1 MISLLAGFFPEF
13 KLHSGPVKSPN
24 EKKRKQEPIREATIT
39 TQSFPPSI
47 TNAATRKETQ
57 SFRPQGIPSCCR
69 RTVRIPSSTTT
80 TARPPAVTTPRPPKG
95 KYPHK
100 ANEMM
105 CSSSDGVLS
114 DESGSV
120 VVKPCTER
128 EVAFYESALAHPE
141 FAKWMP
147 TFFGTLSLSGN
158 VAPDADITDGDGKP
172 HDRKSSLVLQNL
184 TYGFD
189 KPCVLDVKLGAQ
201 LWDQYA
207 SLEKRARLDAVSD
220 KTTSRKLGLRIAG
233 MRVWKGEAE
242 GYKAYDKFYGRDFT
256 ADNVIDAIK
265 EYFTSDISPEQVKL
279 IAGRF
284 TAKLTEI
291 RKVLE
296 SQESRMYSAS
306 LLFVFEGNGKVLDQ
320 ALEDE
325 KNRQP
330 KDEDEDDEDDD
341 EKIKMVE
348 ELKLIDF
355 AHADWTPG
363 QGPDENALQ
372 GVRSMEKLM
381 AELV

>member
-1 MISLLAGFFPEF
+1 
-13 KLHSGPVKSPN
+13 
-24 EKKRKQEPIREATIT
+24 
-39 TQSFPPSI
+39 
-47 TNAATRKETQ
+47 
-57 SFRPQGIPSCCR
+57 
-69 RTVRIPSSTTT
+69 
-80 TARPPAVTTPRPPKG
+80 
-95 KYPHK
+95 
-100 ANEMM
+100 MM
-105 CSSSDGVLS
+105 CSTSDGVLS

-120 VVKPCTER
+120 IVKPCTAR

-147 TFFGTLSLSGN
+147 TFFGTLTLSN
-158 VAPDADITDGDGKP
+158 DLAPEAATDADGKP

-201 LWDQYA
+201 LWDQFA
-207 SLEKRARLDAVSD
+207 SPEKRARLDAVSD
-220 KTTSRKLGLRIAG
+220 KTTSRSLGLRVAG

-265 EYFTSDISPEQVKL
+265 EYFASDISPEQVKI
-279 IAGRF
+279 IASRF
-284 TAKLTEI
+284 LAKLTEI

-306 LLFVFEGNGKVLDQ
+306 LLFVFEGNGKALVQ

-363 QGPDENALQ
+363 EGPDENALQ
-372 GVRSMEKLM
+372 GVRGMEKLM